1 MSDGES
7 LWSVKRRQ
15 ARTDLIAAALDLFE
29 TKGFAQTTVAEVAA
43 AATQSPRTFFRYFG
57 SKEEVLFDDIE
68 EHLELLRTEIAANLA
83 AGEAPWPAVTHAL
96 RQLLITHL
104 SPGDA
109 RRRMQLWLR
118 EPALRTRYMDHSRRW
133 EAVIA
138 KAVGDHRGE
147 HPLDDVYA
155 RAVAV
160 AAIGGFRVASEVADS
175 GEGDFLARL
184 TESLELL
191 GAGLD
196 IEPPRRRPRRRAGAG
211 QSRR

>member
-1 MSDGES
+1 VSDVES
-7 LWSVKRRQ
+7 LWSVKRRR

-57 SKEEVLFDDIE
+57 SKEDVLFDDIE
-68 EHLELLRTEIAANLA
+68 EHLALLRTEITANLA
-83 AGEAPWPAVTHAL
+83 AGEAPWPAVTQAL
-96 RQLLITHL
+96 RQLLMTHL
-104 SPGDA
+104 SPSDA

-118 EPALRTRYMDHSRRW
+118 EPALRTRYLEQARRW

-138 KAVGDHRGE
+138 EAVADHRGE
-147 HPLDDVYA
+147 PPVPDVYA

-160 AAIGGFRVASEVADS
+160 GAIGGFRVAAEIADS

-184 TESLELL
+184 TKLLELL
-191 GAGLD
+191 GAGLSTV
-196 IEPPRRRPRRRAGAG
+196 PAPARRPRRRPT